1 MQAQPIHRGH
11 LTKPHSYQPRIT
23 LPTSHNHRP
32 PPSPLQFHKS
42 PSAYHIHFQLKTT
55 HGFAPLPERKF
66 RVPITVGYGMGP
78 AAEKRGNR
86 AADQASRIQELGGVV
101 RERRVS
107 VVCLRWPRAESG
119 GGDRGDIGL
128 RGCTCTKAYNVR
140 FLQTYISKIPSLRR
154 TTHAVP
160 CSGGIE
166 LSNTTDQHRK
176 TNFDRFRKH
185 RKTRQPQTSQVIRYQ
200 IQARETSQIVQQKK
214 PSPNARSTNIAKVS
228 NTTITHYPFHSQ

>member
-1 MQAQPIHRGH
+1 MVSPRSQNGNSACRSPSVTGWDQQLKNVGTER
-11 LTKPHSYQPRIT
+11 LTKR
-23 LPTSHNHRP
+23 
-32 PPSPLQFHKS
+32 
-42 PSAYHIHFQLKTT
+42 
-55 HGFAPLPERKF
+55 HG
-66 RVPITVGYGMGP
+66 
-78 AAEKRGNR
+78 
-86 AADQASRIQELGGVV
+86 IQELGGVV